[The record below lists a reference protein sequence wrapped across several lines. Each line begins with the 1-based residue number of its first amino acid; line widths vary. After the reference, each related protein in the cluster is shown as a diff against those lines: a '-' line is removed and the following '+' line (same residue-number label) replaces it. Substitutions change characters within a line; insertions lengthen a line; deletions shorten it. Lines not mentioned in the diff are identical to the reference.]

1 VRAPGITGDIRHG
14 SGTVEAMLAAGIM
27 TVGTDAATPTDAAT
41 LVVIMAAM
49 LTPTADSMA
58 GRLSMEAST
67 TAAAASTAVGV
78 TAADAGSSRMIHK
91 QEWPAANCRP
101 FAF

>member
-1 VRAPGITGDIRHG
+1 MRAPGITGDIRHG

-41 LVVIMAAM
+41 LVVIMAAAM

-67 TAAAASTAVGV
+67 TAVAAS
-78 TAADAGSSRMIHK
+78 TAADAGSSRMIYK

-101 FAF
+101 FSF